1 MKIKDAIASLKK
13 DIIYPIYLLR
23 GNDHFLQNFFIEKL
37 SEEYFGSSKIEKV
50 LMLPDDM
57 SGKEIVDRITTT
69 DLFSTKKIF
78 IIRDPQKIKGKASID
93 LANFCKNPVG
103 DCVTVFL
110 NDDWATKSSL
120 FSKVETNSIQV
131 DVQTPFANDLK
142 KWTKFLIKKKGKT
155 ASSYVEN
162 TLIELAGDSLAHLD
176 NEIEKICLIIG
187 NRSAIKIE
195 DVERF
200 SGWER
205 DRQRWEFLLA
215 LGEKKYSRAISLGR
229 NLITKSETMLSLIIP
244 ITALFQEMLFHKM
257 QNGTFNTY
265 RGYIPLPPS
274 VKKRISY
281 FSKSFK
287 MAEIEGALRILSEID
302 KRQKTTFSKDETEL
316 IQFVGNV
323 IG

>member
-1 MKIKDAIASLKK
+1 MKIKEAIAGLKK
-13 DIIYPIYLLR
+13 DMIYPIYLLR

-50 LMLPDDM
+50 LMLPDEM

-93 LANFCKNPVG
+93 LANFCKNPVA

-110 NDDWATKSSL
+110 NDDWAIKSS
-120 FSKVETNSIQV
+120 FSRKVEANAIQV

-142 KWTKFLIKKKGKT
+142 KWTKFLIKKRGKT
-155 ASSYVEN
+155 ASLHVEN

-176 NEIEKICLIIG
+176 NEIEKICLIIDEK
-187 NRSAIKIE
+187 SVIEIE

-215 LGEKKYSRAISLGR
+215 LGEKKYSRAIFLGR
-229 NLITKSETMLSLIIP
+229 SLITKSESMLSLIIS

-274 VKKRISY
+274 VKKRVVY
-281 FSKSFK
+281 FSSLFE
-287 MAEIEGALRILSEID
+287 MVEIENALRKLSEID
-302 KRQKTTFSKDETEL
+302 KRQKSTYSKDETEL
-316 IQFVGNV
+316 IQFIGSV

>member
-1 MKIKDAIASLKK
+1 MKIKEAIASLKK
-13 DIIYPIYLLR
+13 DMIYPIYLLK
-23 GNDHFLQNFFIEKL
+23 GNDYFLQNFFIEKL
-37 SEEYFGSSKIEKV
+37 SEEYFGSSKVEKV

-57 SGKEIVDRITTT
+57 SGKEIIDRITTT

-78 IIRDPQKIKGKASID
+78 IIRDPQKVKGKASND
-93 LANFCKNPVG
+93 LANFCKNPVA
-103 DCVTVFL
+103 DCVTIFL
-110 NDDWATKSSL
+110 NDDWAIKSSF
-120 FSKVETNSIQV
+120 FSKIEANALQV

-142 KWTKFLIKKKGKT
+142 KWTKFLIKKRGKT
-155 ASSYVEN
+155 ASLHVEN
-162 TLIELAGDSLAHLD
+162 TLVELAGDSLAHLD

-187 NRSAIKIE
+187 NRSAIEIE
-195 DVERF
+195 DVKRF

-265 RGYIPLPPS
+265 RGYIPLAPS

-316 IQFVGNV
+316 IQFIGNV

>member
-1 MKIKDAIASLKK
+1 MKIKEAISSFKK
-13 DIIYPIYLLR
+13 DMIYPIYFLR

-37 SEEYFGSSKIEKV
+37 SEKYFGSSKIEKV

-93 LANFCKNPVG
+93 LANFFKNPVA

-110 NDDWATKSSL
+110 NDDWAIKSS
-120 FSKVETNSIQV
+120 FFRKVEANAIQV

-142 KWTKFLIKKKGKT
+142 KWTKFLIKKRGKT
-155 ASSYVEN
+155 ASLHVEN

-187 NRSAIKIE
+187 NRSAIEIE
-195 DVERF
+195 DIEKF

-215 LGEKKYSRAISLGR
+215 LGEKKYSRAIFLGR
-229 NLITKSETMLSLIIP
+229 SLITKSESMLSLIIP

-274 VKKRISY
+274 VKKRVSY
-281 FSKSFK
+281 FSRSFK

-316 IQFVGNV
+316 IQFIGNV

>member
-1 MKIKDAIASLKK
+1 MKIKEAIAGLKK
-13 DIIYPIYLLR
+13 DMIYPIYLLR

-50 LMLPDDM
+50 LMLPDEM

-93 LANFCKNPVG
+93 LANFCKNPVA

-110 NDDWATKSSL
+110 NDDWAIKSS
-120 FSKVETNSIQV
+120 FSRKVEANAIQV

-142 KWTKFLIKKKGKT
+142 KWTKFLIKKRGKT
-155 ASSYVEN
+155 ASLHVEN

-187 NRSAIKIE
+187 NRSAIEIE

-229 NLITKSETMLSLIIP
+229 NLITKSESMLSLIIP

-274 VKKRISY
+274 VKKRVSY
-281 FSKSFK
+281 FSRSFK

-316 IQFVGNV
+316 IQFIGNV

>member
-1 MKIKDAIASLKK
+1 MKIKEAIASLKK
-13 DIIYPIYLLR
+13 DMIYPIYSLK
-23 GNDHFLQNFFIEKL
+23 GNDHFLQNFFIDKL

-93 LANFCKNPVG
+93 LTNFCKNPVA
-103 DCVTVFL
+103 DCVTVFIS
-110 NDDWATKSSL
+110 DDWAIKSSF
-120 FSKVETNSIQV
+120 FSKVETNSIKV

-142 KWTKFLIKKKGKT
+142 KWTKFLIKKRGKT
-155 ASSYVEN
+155 ASLHVEN

-187 NRSAIKIE
+187 NRSAIEIE

-229 NLITKSETMLSLIIP
+229 NLITKSESMLSLIIP

-257 QNGTFNTY
+257 QNGTFNSY

-274 VKKRISY
+274 VKKRVSY
-281 FSKSFK
+281 FSRSFK

-316 IQFVGNV
+316 IQFIGSV

>member
-1 MKIKDAIASLKK
+1 
-13 DIIYPIYLLR
+13 
-23 GNDHFLQNFFIEKL
+23 
-37 SEEYFGSSKIEKV
+37 
-50 LMLPDDM
+50 MLPDDM

-93 LANFCKNPVG
+93 LANFFKNPVA

-110 NDDWATKSSL
+110 NDDWAIKSS
-120 FSKVETNSIQV
+120 FFRKVEANAIQV

-142 KWTKFLIKKKGKT
+142 KWTKFLIKKRGKT
-155 ASSYVEN
+155 ASLHVEN
-162 TLIELAGDSLAHLD
+162 TLIEMAGDSLAHLD

-187 NRSAIKIE
+187 NRNTIEIE

-215 LGEKKYSRAISLGR
+215 LGEKKYSRAIFLGR
-229 NLITKSETMLSLIIP
+229 NLITKSESMLSLIIP

-274 VKKRISY
+274 VKKRVSY
-281 FSKSFK
+281 FSRSFK
-287 MAEIEGALRILSEID
+287 MAEIENALRILSEID

-316 IQFVGNV
+316 IQFIGNA

>member
-1 MKIKDAIASLKK
+1 MKIKEAIAGLKK
-13 DIIYPIYLLR
+13 DMIYPIYLLR

-93 LANFCKNPVG
+93 LANFCKNPAA

-110 NDDWATKSSL
+110 NDDWAIKSSF
-120 FSKVETNSIQV
+120 FSKVEANAIQV

-142 KWTKFLIKKKGKT
+142 KWTKFLIKKRGKT
-155 ASSYVEN
+155 ASLHVEN
-162 TLIELAGDSLAHLD
+162 TLIEMAGDSLAHLD

-187 NRSAIKIE
+187 NRSAIEIE

-229 NLITKSETMLSLIIP
+229 NLITKSESMLSLIIP

-274 VKKRISY
+274 VKKRVSY
-281 FSKSFK
+281 FSRSFK

-316 IQFVGNV
+316 IQFIGNV

>member
-1 MKIKDAIASLKK
+1 MKIKDAIASLKR

-37 SEEYFGSSKIEKV
+37 SKEYFGSSKIEKV

-69 DLFSTKKIF
+69 DLFATKKIF

-93 LANFCKNPVG
+93 LANFCKNPVA

-110 NDDWATKSSL
+110 SDDWAIKTSF

-142 KWTKFLIKKKGKT
+142 KWTKFLIKKRGKT

-215 LGEKKYSRAISLGR
+215 LGEKKYPKAIFLGR
-229 NLITKSETMLSLIIP
+229 NLITKSESMLSLIIP

-274 VKKRISY
+274 VKKRVSS
-281 FSKSFK
+281 FSRSFK
-287 MAEIEGALRILSEID
+287 MAEIEGALKILSEID
-302 KRQKTTFSKDETEL
+302 KRQKTTFSNDETEL
-316 IQFVGNV
+316 IQFIGNV

>member
-1 MKIKDAIASLKK
+1 MKIKEAIASLKK
-13 DIIYPIYLLR
+13 DMIYPIYSLK
-23 GNDHFLQNFFIEKL
+23 GGDHFLQNFFIERL

-93 LANFCKNPVG
+93 LINFCKNPVA

-110 NDDWATKSSL
+110 NDDWTIKSSFL
-120 FSKVETNSIQV
+120 SKIEANAMQV

-142 KWTKFLIKKKGKT
+142 KWTKFLIKKRGKT
-155 ASSYVEN
+155 ASLHVEN
-162 TLIELAGDSLAHLD
+162 TLIEMAGDSLAHLD

-187 NRSAIKIE
+187 NRSAIEIE

-229 NLITKSETMLSLIIP
+229 NLITKSESMLSLIIP

-274 VKKRISY
+274 VKKRVSY
-281 FSKSFK
+281 FSRSFK

-316 IQFVGNV
+316 IQFIGNA

>member
-1 MKIKDAIASLKK
+1 MKIKEAIAGLKK
-13 DIIYPIYLLR
+13 DMIYPIYLLK

-93 LANFCKNPVG
+93 LVNFCKNPVA
-103 DCVTVFL
+103 DCVTIFL
-110 NDDWATKSSL
+110 IDDWAIKSS
-120 FSKVETNSIQV
+120 FHSKVQANAIQV

-142 KWTKFLIKKKGKT
+142 KWTKFLIRKRGKT
-155 ASSYVEN
+155 ASSHVEN
-162 TLIELAGDSLAHLD
+162 TLIELAGDSLSHLD

-187 NRSAIKIE
+187 NRSAIEIE

-215 LGEKKYSRAISLGR
+215 LGEKKYSKAILLGR
-229 NLITKSETMLSLIIP
+229 NLITKSESMLSLIIP

-274 VKKRISY
+274 VKKRVSY
-281 FSKSFK
+281 FSRSFK

-316 IQFVGNV
+316 IQFIGNV